1 MSRLNLM
8 AAIKRL
14 FGNFRSSRQSGKK
27 SESES
32 RSSIQWVAA
41 GLGNPGEGYS
51 RARHNA
57 GFMTIDRIARAKGA
71 GLSRRRFKGVT
82 AEVGLAGKRAILVKP
97 QTFYNLSGEC
107 ISALLGYFKI
117 APEHLIVVHDEL
129 DLEAGRLRIK
139 QGGGDAGNRGVRSIA
154 ESLGT
159 TDFIRVRIGI
169 GRPPGFTIEMEPGR
183 QPKTEENKD
192 YLLRAMTAAERQ
204 ALAPILER
212 AASAVEAI
220 AEHGLEAAMNRYN
233 QRG

>member
-1 MSRLNLM
+1 M

-14 FGNFRSSRQSGKK
+14 FGNFRSSRGRK
-27 SESES
+27 SDSEA
-32 RSSIQWVAA
+32 RASIQWVVA
-41 GLGNPGEGYS
+41 GLGNPGEEYS
-51 RARHNA
+51 RSRHNV
-57 GFMTIDRIARAKGA
+57 GFMTIDRIAKAKEVELG
-71 GLSRRRFKGVT
+71 RRIFKGVT
-82 AEVGLAGKRAILVKP
+82 AEFTLAEKPAILVKP

-107 ISALLGYFKI
+107 ISDLLGYFKI
-117 APEHLIVVHDEL
+117 APQNLIVVHDEL

-169 GRPPGFTIEMEPGR
+169 GRPPGFTNEIELEPGR
-183 QPKTEENKD
+183 RPKTEENKD
-192 YLLRAMTAAERQ
+192 YLLRPMTAAERQ

-212 AASAVEAI
+212 ATSAVEAI
-220 AEHGLEAAMNRYN
+220 AAQGLEIAMNRYN

>member
-1 MSRLNLM
+1 MP
-8 AAIKRL
+8 AIKRL
-14 FGNFRSSRQSGKK
+14 FGNFRLSRHSGKK
-27 SESES
+27 SEAES
-32 RSSIQWVAA
+32 RISIQWVVA
-41 GLGNPGEGYS
+41 GLGNPGEQYS

-57 GFMTIDRIARAKGA
+57 GFMTIDRIAKAKAA
-71 GLSRRRFKGVT
+71 GSSRRRFKGVT
-82 AEVGLAGKRAILVKP
+82 AEVGLAGKPAILVKP
-97 QTFYNLSGEC
+97 QTFYNLSGDC

-117 APEHLIVVHDEL
+117 DPAHLIVVHDEL

-154 ESLGT
+154 QSLGT

-169 GRPPGFTIEMEPGR
+169 GRPL
-183 QPKTEENKD
+183 ENEADQD
-192 YLLRAMTAAERQ
+192 YLLRPMTAAERQ
-204 ALAPILER
+204 ALTATLER

>member
-1 MSRLNLM
+1 M

-14 FGNFRSSRQSGKK
+14 FGNFRSSRAKK
-27 SESES
+27 SDSEAHP
-32 RSSIQWVAA
+32 SIQWVVA
-41 GLGNPGEGYS
+41 GLGNPGDEYS
-51 RARHNA
+51 RSRHNC
-57 GFMTIDRIARAKGA
+57 GFMTIDRIAKAKGVE
-71 GLSRRRFKGVT
+71 LNRRKFKGVT
-82 AEVGLAGKRAILVKP
+82 AETILAEKLALLVKP

-107 ISALLGYFKI
+107 ISDLLGYFKI
-117 APEHLIVVHDEL
+117 APQHLIVLHDEL

-169 GRPPGFTIEMEPGR
+169 GRPPDFNEEMEPGR

-192 YLLRAMTAAERQ
+192 YLLRPMNTAERR

>member
-1 MSRLNLM
+1 M

-14 FGNFRSSRQSGKK
+14 FGNFRSSRAKR
-27 SESES
+27 SESEA
-32 RSSIQWVAA
+32 RSKIEWVVA
-41 GLGNPGEGYS
+41 GLGNPGEEYS
-51 RARHNA
+51 RSRHNL
-57 GFMTIDRIARAKGA
+57 GFMTVDRIAKTKGVEL
-71 GLSRRRFKGVT
+71 GRRRFKGVT
-82 AEVGLAGKRAILVKP
+82 AELTLAEKPAILVKP

-107 ISALLGYFKI
+107 VSDLLGYFKI
-117 APEHLIVVHDEL
+117 VPQQLIVVHDEL

-169 GRPPGFTIEMEPGR
+169 GRPAGFTVEMEPGR

-192 YLLRAMTAAERQ
+192 YLLRPMTAAERQ

-220 AEHGLEAAMNRYN
+220 AERGLEAAMNRYN
-233 QRG
+233 QRS

>member
-1 MSRLNLM
+1 M

-14 FGNFRSSRQSGKK
+14 FGNFRSSRAKK
-27 SESES
+27 SDSEA
-32 RSSIQWVAA
+32 RSKIEWVVA
-41 GLGNPGEGYS
+41 GLGNPGEEYS
-51 RARHNA
+51 RSRHNL
-57 GFMTIDRIARAKGA
+57 GFMTVDRIAKTKGVEL
-71 GLSRRRFKGVT
+71 GRRRFKGVT
-82 AEVGLAGKRAILVKP
+82 AEIVLAEKPVILVKP

-107 ISALLGYFKI
+107 VSDLLGYFKI
-117 APEHLIVVHDEL
+117 APQQLIVVHDEL

-159 TDFIRVRIGI
+159 ADFIRVRIGI
-169 GRPPGFTIEMEPGR
+169 GRPAGFTVEMEPGR

-192 YLLRAMTAAERQ
+192 YLLRPMTAAERQ

-220 AEHGLEAAMNRYN
+220 AERGLEAAMNRYN
-233 QRG
+233 QRS

>member
-1 MSRLNLM
+1 M

-14 FGNFRSSRQSGKK
+14 FGNFRQSGKK

-32 RSSIQWVAA
+32 RSSIQWVVA
-41 GLGNPGEGYS
+41 GLGNPGEEYS
-51 RARHNA
+51 RSRHNS
-57 GFMTIDRIARAKGA
+57 GFMTIDRIAKAKGVE
-71 GLSRRRFKGVT
+71 LNRRRFKGVT
-82 AEVGLAGKRAILVKP
+82 AEITLAEKPALLVKP

-107 ISALLGYFKI
+107 VSDLLGYFKI
-117 APEHLIVVHDEL
+117 APQHLIVLHDEL

-159 TDFIRVRIGI
+159 ADFIRVRIGI
-169 GRPPGFTIEMEPGR
+169 GRPPGFTVEMEPGR

-192 YLLRAMTAAERQ
+192 YLLRPTTAAERQ
-204 ALAPILER
+204 ALAPLLDR
-212 AASAVEAI
+212 AANAVEAI
-220 AEHGLEAAMNRYN
+220 AADGLEAAMNRYN

>member
-1 MSRLNLM
+1 M

-14 FGNFRSSRQSGKK
+14 FGNFRLSRQSGKK

-32 RSSIQWVAA
+32 LASIQWVVA
-41 GLGNPGEGYS
+41 GLGNPGEEYA

-57 GFMTIDRIARAKGA
+57 GFMTIDRIAKAKSVE
-71 GLSRRRFKGVT
+71 LRRRRFKGVT
-82 AEVGLAGKRAILVKP
+82 AEVTLAGKPAILVKP

-107 ISALLGYFKI
+107 ISALLGYFKV
-117 APEHLIVVHDEL
+117 AFDHLIVVHDEL

-159 TDFIRVRIGI
+159 TEFIRVRIGI
-169 GRPPGFTIEMEPGR
+169 GRAP
-183 QPKTEENKD
+183 ENEADKD
-192 YLLRAMTAAERQ
+192 YLLRPMTAAERQ
-204 ALAPILER
+204 ALTPILER

-220 AEHGLEAAMNRYN
+220 AEHGLEAAMNRHN

>member
-1 MSRLNLM
+1 M

-14 FGNFRSSRQSGKK
+14 FGSFRSSRAKK
-27 SESES
+27 SDAESH
-32 RSSIQWVAA
+32 SSIQWVVA
-41 GLGNPGEGYS
+41 GLGNPGEEYS
-51 RARHNA
+51 RSRHNS
-57 GFMTIDRIARAKGA
+57 GFMTIDRIAKAKGVE
-71 GLSRRRFKGVT
+71 LSRRRFKGIT
-82 AEVGLAGKRAILVKP
+82 AEITLAEKPAILVKP

-107 ISALLGYFKI
+107 ISDLLGYFKI
-117 APEHLIVVHDEL
+117 SPNHLIVVHDEL
-129 DLEAGRLRIK
+129 DLEAGRLRMK

-192 YLLRAMTAAERQ
+192 YLLRPMTAAERQ
-204 ALAPILER
+204 ALAPLLDR

-220 AEHGLEAAMNRYN
+220 ASDGLEAAMNRYN

>member
-1 MSRLNLM
+1 MTRLNLM

-14 FGNFRSSRQSGKK
+14 FGSFRSSRQARKK
-27 SESES
+27 SEAES
-32 RSSIQWVAA
+32 RPSIQWVVA
-41 GLGNPGEGYS
+41 GLGNPGAQYS
-51 RARHNA
+51 RSRHNA
-57 GFMTIDRIARAKGA
+57 GFMTIDRIAKAKNA
-71 GLSRRRFKGVT
+71 EPSRRRFKGVT
-82 AEVGLAGKRAILVKP
+82 AEIMLAGKPAILVKP

-107 ISALLGYFKI
+107 ISDLLGYFKI

-154 ESLGT
+154 EALGT

-169 GRPPGFTIEMEPGR
+169 GRPPAD
-183 QPKTEENKD
+183 EETRD
-192 YLLRAMTAAERQ
+192 YLLRATTAAEKH

-212 AASAVEAI
+212 AADAVEAI

>member
-1 MSRLNLM
+1 M

-14 FGNFRSSRQSGKK
+14 FGNFRSSRAKK
-27 SESES
+27 SDSEA
-32 RSSIQWVAA
+32 RSAIEWVVT
-41 GLGNPGEGYS
+41 GLGNPGEEYARS
-51 RARHNA
+51 RHNS
-57 GFMTIDRIARAKGA
+57 GFMTIDRIAKAKGVEL
-71 GLSRRRFKGVT
+71 GRRRFKGVT
-82 AEVGLAGKRAILVKP
+82 AETTLAEKPALLVKP

-107 ISALLGYFKI
+107 VSALLGYFKI
-117 APEHLIVVHDEL
+117 PPNHLIVLHDEL

-169 GRPPGFTIEMEPGR
+169 GRPPGFTVEMEPGR

-192 YLLRAMTAAERQ
+192 YLLRPMTAAERQ

-220 AEHGLEAAMNRYN
+220 AANGLEAAMNRYN
-233 QRG
+233 QRS

>member
-1 MSRLNLM
+1 MTRLNLM

-14 FGNFRSSRQSGKK
+14 FGSFRSSRQARKK
-27 SESES
+27 SEAES
-32 RSSIQWVAA
+32 RPSIQWVVA
-41 GLGNPGEGYS
+41 GLGNPGAQYS
-51 RARHNA
+51 RSRHNA
-57 GFMTIDRIARAKGA
+57 GFMTIDRIAKTKNAEP
-71 GLSRRRFKGVT
+71 SRRRFKGVT
-82 AEVGLAGKRAILVKP
+82 AEIMLAGKPAILVKP

-107 ISALLGYFKI
+107 ISDLLGYFKI

-154 ESLGT
+154 EALGT

-169 GRPPGFTIEMEPGR
+169 GRPPAD
-183 QPKTEENKD
+183 EETRD
-192 YLLRAMTAAERQ
+192 YLLRATTAAEKH

-212 AASAVEAI
+212 AADAVEAI

>member
-1 MSRLNLM
+1 M

-14 FGNFRSSRQSGKK
+14 FGSFRSSRAKK
-27 SESES
+27 SDSES
-32 RSSIQWVAA
+32 HPSIQWVVA
-41 GLGNPGEGYS
+41 GLGNPGEEYS
-51 RARHNA
+51 RSRHNA
-57 GFMTIDRIARAKGA
+57 GFMTVDRIAKAKGVE
-71 GLSRRRFKGVT
+71 LNRRRFKGVT
-82 AEVGLAGKRAILVKP
+82 GEITLVEKPALLVKP

-107 ISALLGYFKI
+107 ISDLLGYFKI
-117 APEHLIVVHDEL
+117 PPQNLIVLHDEL

-159 TDFIRVRIGI
+159 TDFIRVRMGI
-169 GRPPGFTIEMEPGR
+169 GRPPEFTNEIEMEPGR

-192 YLLRAMTAAERQ
+192 YLLRPMTAAERQ
-204 ALAPILER
+204 AIAPLLER
-212 AASAVEAI
+212 AALAVEAI

>member
-1 MSRLNLM
+1 M
-8 AAIKRL
+8 AAIRRL
-14 FGNFRSSRQSGKK
+14 FGSFRSSRGKN

-32 RSSIQWVAA
+32 RPTIQWVVA
-41 GLGNPGEGYS
+41 GLGNPGEEYS
-51 RARHNA
+51 RSRHNS
-57 GFMTIDRIARAKGA
+57 GFMTIDRIAKAKGVE
-71 GLSRRRFKGVT
+71 LNRRRFKGVT
-82 AEVGLAGKRAILVKP
+82 AETILAGKPALLVKP

-107 ISALLGYFKI
+107 ISDLLGYFKI
-117 APEHLIVVHDEL
+117 AAPHLIVLHDEL

-169 GRPPGFTIEMEPGR
+169 GRPPGN
-183 QPKTEENKD
+183 EENKD
-192 YLLRAMTAAERQ
+192 YLLRPMTGAERQ

-233 QRG
+233 QHG

>member
-1 MSRLNLM
+1 M

-14 FGNFRSSRQSGKK
+14 FGSFRSSRGKK

-32 RSSIQWVAA
+32 RPSIQWVVA
-41 GLGNPGEGYS
+41 GLGNPGEQYS
-51 RARHNA
+51 RSRHNS
-57 GFMTIDRIARAKGA
+57 GFMTVDRIAKAQGVEF
-71 GLSRRRFKGVT
+71 GRRRFKGVT
-82 AEVGLAGKRAILVKP
+82 AEITLAGKPAILVKP

-107 ISALLGYFKI
+107 ISDLLGYFKI
-117 APEHLIVVHDEL
+117 PPERLIVLHDEL

-169 GRPPGFTIEMEPGR
+169 GRPPGFTVEMEPGR

-192 YLLRAMTAAERQ
+192 YLLRPMTAAERQ
-204 ALAPILER
+204 AMTPILER
-212 AASAVEAI
+212 AANAVEAI
-220 AEHGLEAAMNRYN
+220 AEHGLEVAMNRYN
-233 QRG
+233 QRS